1 MVDGRVERGR
11 RRRELLVEAALR
23 VTERDGV
30 AGITHRAVAQE
41 AGVASTAG
49 TYHFPTVDDLLVA
62 VITAGAERFAAE
74 LRTRMQGSPTVQ
86 DFAELVA
93 DYLRERRGPAIAEYE
108 LYLLAARRPDLR
120 PAAQLWME
128 AAREVLAQWTD
139 DETAIRAAI
148 AVCDGL
154 LIQGL
159 IADEPPRADEIARTM
174 SYVLNIGSGSRT

>member
-11 RRRELLVEAALR
+11 RRRELLIEAALR
-23 VTERDGV
+23 VAERDGV
-30 AGITHRAVAQE
+30 AAITHRAVAQE

-86 DFAELVA
+86 DFAELAA

-139 DETAIRAAI
+139 DETSIRAAI
-148 AVCDGL
+148 AACDGL

-159 IADEPPRADEIARTM
+159 IADEPPRAEEIARTM
-174 SYVLNIGSGSRT
+174 SYVLNVSPGSRT